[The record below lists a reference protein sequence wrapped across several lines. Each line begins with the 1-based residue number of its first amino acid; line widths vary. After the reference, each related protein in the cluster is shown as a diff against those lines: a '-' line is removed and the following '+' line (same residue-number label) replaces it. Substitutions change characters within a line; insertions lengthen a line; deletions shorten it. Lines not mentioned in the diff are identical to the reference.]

1 MSLIDN
7 TFNRLGNLF
16 GSNQV
21 PTRLA
26 IAQRQQDQ
34 ILQQDIDQQASNKLA
49 AVTNQLKSDFEI
61 MKVNRAQG
69 NPVGGGFTDV
79 DDFDE
84 YVKNFNSADITV
96 DDYFNVYGAAE
107 GARILNDVG
116 FFPAIFGQDARL
128 DENRT
133 TYDYSEGLVP
143 YIRKVEGEGDNRQIA
158 TYPVMTQLGPSL
170 RETIERQGGIQ
181 DRGTAPDGTPIVSAD
196 DVGKVFPVGEFSI
209 DLRNNT
215 GVNGVFR
222 TFAQDTYRL
231 PQVNAGFNL
240 IANNERAQNMQ
251 FFTPEALNEFAEILN
266 SEGQFGQAG
275 PVPADGVD
283 VNVDGLDT
291 RQLAKEGVDTSED
304 VPRLVSF
311 ESAKDVKGFLNASKD
326 QKPSRTA
333 TGPLGVAVDTKAGT
347 DIDNAVKFAKAL
359 NIDIDNF
366 VKNPQTNV
374 FNLGEDIFQNLSFND
389 RQALGALE
397 NLISQENIDKFFSPL
412 GADKDSPGFRP
423 NFKQRFD
430 ATAND
435 VRKDPTKGDEAEG
448 IPQVRKWMIGNQE
461 KLQDVFSR
469 DAAEFAEFKLDP
481 YEYSRKY
488 YQNEKEIFG
497 DAAAAKEAS
506 GVIKKVTNTK
516 VTTDQAEN
524 FLNLYQDGKL
534 GEAADVLKGISDLR
548 GGPVTEDQQTA
559 LVEFFQKYDGNHRA
573 LTSADR
579 ISLAGTILAS
589 LPENDLSRLLPS
601 FMRYIESGKFDYGDE
616 AIAQRDRQ
624 FMLDYQELVAEQ
636 QKEQNTF
643 TVIGNRAND
652 NFDTISGLAG
662 SNDFTAIDQQG
673 LYTMAA
679 RDVEEAFASGT
690 NVDKLAAGR
699 TFSLAL
705 KTKLQQ
711 LAKKGWWRNTWIGDW
726 FTRDVN
732 AAQFNLTGNLKA
744 YDRQNNPITNMDDA
758 NKVSYFRYINE
769 NGLPAGNQIS
779 VDLLKKELGT
789 AAVSGAF
796 INSLSSIAI
805 GDI

>member
-7 TFNRLGNLF
+7 AFNRLGNLF
-16 GSNQV
+16 GRNQV

-26 IAQRQQDQ
+26 IAQQNQDR
-34 ILQQDIDQQASNKLA
+34 ILQQDIDEQASNKLA

-84 YVKNFNSADITV
+84 YVKNFNPADITV

-158 TYPVMTQLGPSL
+158 TYPIMTQLGPSL

-181 DRGTAPDGTPIVSAD
+181 YRGTAADGTPIVSAD
-196 DVGKVFPVGEFSI
+196 DVGKIFPVGEFSI

-251 FFTPEALNEFAEILN
+251 FFTPEALDEFAEILN
-266 SEGQFGQAG
+266 SEGQFGQAD
-275 PVPADGVD
+275 PVPADG

-291 RQLAKEGVDTSED
+291 RQLAKEGVDTSKD
-304 VPRLVSF
+304 LPRLVSF
-311 ESAKDVKGFLNASKD
+311 DSAKDVKGFLNAAKFDNVSYD
-326 QKPSRTA
+326 VDP
-333 TGPLGVAVDTKAGT
+333 TGPGGDVTAAKR
-347 DIDNAVKFAKAL
+347 FAKAL
-359 NIDIDNF
+359 NIDIDNL

-374 FNLGEDIFQNLSFND
+374 FNLGDDIYQNISYND
-389 RQALGALE
+389 RQTLAVLE
-397 NLISQENIDKFFSPL
+397 NIISQQNIDKFFSPF
-412 GADKDSPGFRP
+412 GADKDSPGFTP

-430 ATAND
+430 AAAND
-435 VRKDPTKGDEAEG
+435 VRKDPTKGDEAED
-448 IPQVRKWMIGNQE
+448 IPEVRKWMIGNQK

-497 DAAAAKEAS
+497 DAAAAEEAD

-524 FLNLYQDGKL
+524 FLKLYQNGQF
-534 GEAADVLKGISDLR
+534 GEAADVLKGISNLR
-548 GGPVTEDQQTA
+548 GGPINENQQA
-559 LVEFFQKYDGNHRA
+559 AVVEFFQKYDGNHRA
-573 LTSADR
+573 LTPADR
-579 ISLAGTILAS
+579 TSLAGTILAS
-589 LPENDLSRLLPS
+589 LPENDLSRFLPS
-601 FMRYIESGKFDYGDE
+601 FMRYIESGKFDFGDE
-616 AIAQRDRQ
+616 AIRQRDQQ
-624 FMLDYQELVAEQ
+624 FMLDYEEFVAER
-636 QKEQNTF
+636 QKEQNTP
-643 TVIGNRAND
+643 TVIGNRANN
-652 NFDTISGLAG
+652 NFDTISGLLG
-662 SNDFTAIDQQG
+662 SNNFTAIDQQG
-673 LYTMAA
+673 LYAMAA

-690 NVDKLAAGR
+690 SADKQAAGR

-705 KTKLQQ
+705 KAKLQQ
-711 LAKKGWWRNTWIGDW
+711 LANKGWWRNTWLGDW

-732 AAQFNLTGNLKA
+732 AAQFNLTGNLRA

-769 NGLPAGNQIS
+769 NGLPAGKEIS
-779 VDLLKKELGT
+779 VDVLKKQLGT

-805 GDI
+805 EDF